1 MNIRKLASE
10 TADRLVVGYHW
21 DEVEI
26 LMKQADGW
34 TKVKFQGET
43 GYIKT
48 DILK

>member
-1 MNIRKLASE
+1 MRNCIESL
-10 TADRLVVGYHW
+10 LPGG

-34 TKVKFQGET
+34 TKVRFNGEV

-48 DILK
+48 EVLK